1 MRLCP
6 KCDQP
11 VGEEIT
17 HCPACGEEIGEGRKF
32 IDDYRI
38 VDVLHE
44 GHSSFLCRA
53 IRERTGEMVMI
64 RLFTPQSGVDA
75 KVAARL
81 TQELERLKKLPDKGF
96 VRHYAIR
103 QSTDGLWYRIS
114 EWIDTESWGS
124 LLTSG
129 RLKDRRV
136 AFDLFF
142 QMASILTVLHNEGYF
157 IPHIILNDIMLVK
170 GESGTLEVKIDY
182 KFSAFFDPKLDR
194 PGPMLKKLLNCHP
207 DIINQRPLD
216 FRSDIWSLGKIFV
229 ELLSADLEIN
239 DFRAK
244 VNELNLPEEAKVLF
258 KIMLAD
264 DPDLRPRSMAE
275 VAVSLARIKEAEVEK
290 AEAQPEVAVPPAR
303 IKAAEVETPEI
314 PQPEVAVAR
323 RKMIRGLQTRQ
334 AVLAVLIII
343 LSLAGVLAWFQLSQ
357 REGDSTNRLE
367 DYANQYS
374 PAIAFIL
381 VQYGLE
387 VDQQSMYTNLA
398 EGTAFLVDPEGY
410 MLTSRH
416 VVCPWLEDSNLL
428 ATVQYLRQSGKT
440 PEFKYRIFLWFEGAR
455 AFNRVARLMEN
466 PDLTDVY
473 FVENAY
479 STESEPRLFIAGVP
493 KPPVQTRQV
502 ITSPLK
508 DDFAVIK
515 INPVPKGLKPVPLDL
530 KLDSQS
536 VPKLSKLIAI
546 GFPLGSRTQ
555 ADTVNASV
563 TSGSVRRSFENL
575 IQVDTSLYGG
585 NSGGPIIDIR
595 GKVIGIAAGV
605 AMDIEQGLMPTITPR
620 WDLGMVLPITKAVEF
635 LDELKSGQA
644 KWNGVLDFSIEDTLK
659 QIKDKAT
666 QGLWAEA
673 QALADE
679 ELKGNQQPEMIMA
692 AGMIHFCTG
701 DNAGAGKLFSK
712 TLSMDSENPQARLM
726 LFLIDWLKGE
736 GSTSAHRETLLA
748 QDWRSPGEFQGYMVR
763 VLEGLIDEVSAL
775 KGWHTSAEKR
785 WLHYAV
791 SLIRVKGQ
799 DWEGAEELLKE
810 SVLAADPSAW
820 EFLLARA
827 KLEQLQKRRQK
838 AIKTKAQWSKY
849 SENTQAFDKVV
860 KQALEEE
867 ATREAELMPLMMTFM
882 DETAAIK
889 EKREALKKISELYP
903 QNRKILVTLAF
914 YSAADEDWSQS
925 LEYTR
930 TFLKG
935 DGRQNADRM
944 SLGIL
949 EAGILH
955 LQGLADETQTSL
967 QEFISRTMDPWY
979 LTISD
984 YLLGKQTEKS
994 LLEQAAGSPENLIT
1008 AHTALGLWSEGSGDK
1023 NKAIKHYREA
1033 LGSFLDTWLEYDFS
1047 KERLKRLKQPS
1058 G

>member
-11 VGEEIT
+11 VAEEIRL
-17 HCPACGEEIGEGRKF
+17 CPACGNEIGEGRKY

-38 VDVLHE
+38 VDILHE

-64 RLFTPQSGVDA
+64 RLFTPRSGVDEE
-75 KVAARL
+75 VAARL
-81 TQELERLKKLPDKGF
+81 KHELERLKNLPDKGF

-103 QSTDGLWYRIS
+103 RSSDGLWYRIS

-142 QMASILTVLHNEGYF
+142 QIASILTVLHNQGYF
-157 IPHIILNDIMLVK
+157 IPHLILNDIMLVK
-170 GESGTLEVKIDY
+170 GESGNLEVKIDY
-182 KFSAFFDPKLDR
+182 KLSRFFDPKLDR

-207 DIINQRPLD
+207 DIVNQRPLD

-229 ELLSADLEIN
+229 ELLSADLEIT
-239 DFRAK
+239 DFLAK
-244 VNELNLPEEAKVLF
+244 VDELDLPEEAKILF
-258 KIMLAD
+258 KVMLAD

-275 VAVSLARIKEAEVEK
+275 VAVSLNRLNEGEVEK
-290 AEAQPEVAVPPAR
+290 V
-303 IKAAEVETPEI
+303 EI
-314 PQPEVAVAR
+314 PQPEVAVSR
-323 RKMIRGLQTRQ
+323 RKTIRGLQTRQ
-334 AVLAVLIII
+334 AVLAALIII
-343 LSLAGVLAWFQLSQ
+343 ISLAGVLAWFQLSQ
-357 REGDSTNRLE
+357 RKADSTNRLE

-381 VQYGLE
+381 VEYWLE
-387 VDQQSMYTNLA
+387 VDNENLYRNVA
-398 EGTAFLVDPEGY
+398 EGTAFLVDAEGH

-428 ATVQYLRQSGKT
+428 ATAQHFRQSGKS
-440 PEFKYRIFLWFEGAR
+440 PKFKYRIFLWFEGAR
-455 AFNRVARLMEN
+455 AFNRVARLMES

-473 FVENAY
+473 FFESAY
-479 STESEPRLFIAGVP
+479 STESEPRLYIAGVP

-502 ITSPLK
+502 ITSPLR

-515 INPVPKGLKPVPLDL
+515 INPVPEGLMPLPLDL

-563 TSGSVRRSFENL
+563 TGGSVRRSFENL

-605 AMDIEQGLMPTITPR
+605 AMDVEQGLMPTVTPR
-620 WDLGMVLPITKAVEF
+620 WDLGMVLPITNAVKF

-644 KWNGVLDFSIEDTLK
+644 KWNGVLDFSIEDTLV

-692 AGMIHFCTG
+692 AGMMHYCTG

-712 TLSMDSENPQARLM
+712 TLSMDAENPEARFM
-726 LFLIDWLKGE
+726 LFLIDWLNGE
-736 GSTSAHRETLLA
+736 GATSAHREALLA

-775 KGWHTSAEKR
+775 GGWHTSAEKS

-791 SLIRVKGQ
+791 SLLRAKGQ
-799 DWEGAEELLKE
+799 DWAEAEKLLRE

-820 EFLLARA
+820 EFLMARA

-838 AIKTKAQWSKY
+838 ALKTKAQWSKY
-849 SENTQAFDKVV
+849 NEDIQAFDKVV
-860 KQALEEE
+860 KQALEAE
-867 ATREAELMPLMMTFM
+867 AKRETELLPLMMAFM
-882 DETAAIK
+882 DEATAMK
-889 EKREALKKISELYP
+889 ERREALRKISELYP
-903 QNRKILVTLAF
+903 QNRKIFVTLAF

-955 LQGLADETQTSL
+955 HQGLADQTRTSL
-967 QEFISRTMDPWY
+967 QEFVNRTMDPWY

-994 LLEQAAGSPENLIT
+994 LLQQAGGSPENLIT
-1008 AHTALGLWSEGSGDK
+1008 AHTALGLWFEGSGDK
-1023 NKAIKHYREA
+1023 QKAIKHYREA

>member
-11 VGEEIT
+11 VAEEIT
-17 HCPACGEEIGEGRKF
+17 LCPACGNQIGEGRKY

-38 VDVLHE
+38 VDILHE

-64 RLFTPQSGVDA
+64 RLFTPQSGVDEQ
-75 KVAARL
+75 VAERL
-81 TQELERLKKLPDKGF
+81 KQELERLKNLPDKGF

-103 QSTDGLWYRIS
+103 RSTDGLWYRIS

-129 RLKDRRV
+129 RLKDRQV

-157 IPHIILNDIMLVK
+157 IPHLILNDIMLVK
-170 GESGTLEVKIDY
+170 GESGNLEVKIDY
-182 KFSAFFDPKLDR
+182 KLSRFFDPKLDR

-229 ELLSADLEIN
+229 ELLSADVEIT
-239 DFRAK
+239 DFLVKVDKLDLQEDAK
-244 VNELNLPEEAKVLF
+244 ILF

-264 DPDLRPRSMAE
+264 DPDIRPRSMAN
-275 VAVSLARIKEAEVEK
+275 VAVSLARLKEGEVEK
-290 AEAQPEVAVPPAR
+290 V
-303 IKAAEVETPEI
+303 KI
-314 PQPEVAVAR
+314 PQPEVAVSR
-323 RKMIRGLQTRQ
+323 RKTIRGLQTRQ
-334 AVLAVLIII
+334 AVLAVLIIV
-343 LSLAGVLAWFQLSQ
+343 LSFAGVLAWFQLSQ
-357 REGDSTNRLE
+357 RKGDSTSQLE

-374 PAIAFIL
+374 PSIAFIL
-381 VQYGLE
+381 VEYWLE
-387 VDQQSMYTNLA
+387 VDKENVYRNLA
-398 EGTAFLVDPEGY
+398 EGTSFLVDDDGY

-416 VVCPWLEDSNLL
+416 VVCPWLEDSTLL
-428 ATVQYLRQSGKT
+428 STVQYLRQSGKM

-455 AFNRVARLMEN
+455 AFNRVSRLMES

-473 FVENAY
+473 FVESAY

-515 INPVPKGLKPVPLDL
+515 INPVPEGLVPLPLDL

-536 VPKLSKLIAI
+536 VPKLSKLITI

-563 TSGSVRRSFENL
+563 TGGSVRRSFENL

-585 NSGGPIIDIR
+585 NSGGPMIDSR

-635 LDELKSGQA
+635 LDELKSGRA

-659 QIKDKAT
+659 AIKDKAT
-666 QGLWAEA
+666 QGLWAQA

-701 DNAGAGKLFSK
+701 DYAGAGQLFSK
-712 TLSMDSENPQARLM
+712 TLSMDPENPEARLM
-726 LFLIDWLKGE
+726 LFLIDWLNGE
-736 GSTSAHRETLLA
+736 GTTSAHREALLA
-748 QDWRSPGEFQGYMVR
+748 LDWRSPGEFQGYMVR

-775 KGWHTSAEKR
+775 KGWHTSAEKS

-791 SLIRVKGQ
+791 SLIRAKGQ
-799 DWEGAEELLKE
+799 DWEGAEKLLRE
-810 SVLAADPSAW
+810 SVLAADPTAW
-820 EFLLARA
+820 EFFVARS
-827 KLEQLQKRRQK
+827 KLEQMQKHRQK
-838 AIKTKAQWSKY
+838 ALKTKTQWSKY
-849 SENTQAFDKVV
+849 SEDTQAFDKVV

-867 ATREAELMPLMMTFM
+867 AKREAELMPLMMTFM
-882 DETAAIK
+882 DETVAI
-889 EKREALKKISELYP
+889 ENKRDALIKISELYP

-955 LQGLADETQTSL
+955 HQGLADETQTSL
-967 QEFISRTMDPWY
+967 QEFVSRTMDPWY

-994 LLEQAAGSPENLIT
+994 LLQQAGGSPENLIT
-1008 AHTALGLWSEGSGDK
+1008 AHTALGLWSEGGGDK

>member
-1 MRLCP
+1 MKLCP
-6 KCDQP
+6 QCDQP
-11 VGEEIT
+11 VAEEIT
-17 HCPACGEEIGEGRKF
+17 LCPSCGNEIGEGRKY

-38 VDVLHE
+38 VDILHE
-44 GHSSFLCRA
+44 GYSSFLCRA

-64 RLFTPQSGVDA
+64 RLFTPQSGVDE

-81 TQELERLKKLPDKGF
+81 TQELERLKELPDRGF

-103 QSTDGLWYRIS
+103 KSTDGLWYRIS
-114 EWIDTESWGS
+114 EWIDTERWGS
-124 LLTSG
+124 LLASG

-157 IPHIILNDIMLVK
+157 IPHLILNDIMLVK
-170 GESGTLEVKIDY
+170 GESGNLEVKIDY
-182 KFSAFFDPKLDR
+182 KLSRFFDPKLDR

-229 ELLSADLEIN
+229 ELLSADLEIT

-244 VNELNLPEEAKVLF
+244 VDELNLPEEAKILF
-258 KIMLAD
+258 KIMLAE
-264 DPDLRPRSMAE
+264 DPDIRPRSMAE
-275 VAVSLARIKEAEVEK
+275 VAVSLARIKEGEVEK
-290 AEAQPEVAVPPAR
+290 AE
-303 IKAAEVETPEI
+303 T
-314 PQPEVAVAR
+314 PQPEVAVSP
-323 RKMIRGLQTRQ
+323 RKTIRVLQTRQ

-343 LSLAGVLAWFQLSQ
+343 LSFAGVLAWYQLSQ
-357 REGDSTNRLE
+357 RKADSTSQLE
-367 DYANQYS
+367 DYAKQYS
-374 PAIAFIL
+374 PSIAFIL
-381 VQYGLE
+381 VEYGLE
-387 VDQQSMYTNLA
+387 LDKENLYRNMA
-398 EGTAFLVDPEGY
+398 EGTAFLVDGEGH

-416 VVCPWLEDSNLL
+416 VVCPWLEDSTLFS
-428 ATVQYLRQSGKT
+428 TVQYLRQSGKT
-440 PEFKYRIFLWFEGAR
+440 PKFKYRIFLWFEGAR
-455 AFNRVARLMEN
+455 AFNRVSRLMES

-479 STESEPRLFIAGVP
+479 STESDPRLFIAGVP
-493 KPPVQTRQV
+493 KPPVQTRQL

-515 INPVPKGLKPVPLDL
+515 INPVPKGLVPLPLDL
-530 KLDSQS
+530 KLDSPS
-536 VPKLSKLIAI
+536 VPKLSKLITI

-563 TSGSVRRSFENL
+563 TGGNVRRSFENL

-585 NSGGPIIDIR
+585 NSGGPMIDIR

-605 AMDIEQGLMPTITPR
+605 AMDIEQGLMPTVTPR

-659 QIKDKAT
+659 EIKDKAT
-666 QGLWAEA
+666 RGLWAEA

-679 ELKGNQQPEMIMA
+679 QLKGNQQPEMIMA
-692 AGMIHFCTG
+692 AAMMHYCTG
-701 DNAGAGKLFSK
+701 DNAAAGQLFSK
-712 TLSMDSENPQARLM
+712 TLSMDPENPEARLM
-726 LFLIDWLKGE
+726 LFLIDWLNGE
-736 GSTSAHRETLLA
+736 GTTSAYREALLA
-748 QDWRSPGEFQGYMVR
+748 LDWRSPGEFQGYIVR

-775 KGWHTSAEKR
+775 KGWHTSAEKS
-785 WLHYAV
+785 WLYYAV
-791 SLIRVKGQ
+791 SLIRAKSQ
-799 DWEGAEELLKE
+799 DWEEAEKLLRE

-820 EFLLARA
+820 EFLVARA
-827 KLEQLQKRRQK
+827 RLEQLQKRRQK
-838 AIKTKAQWSKY
+838 ALKTKAQWSKY
-849 SENTQAFDKVV
+849 AEDTQAFDKVV

-867 ATREAELMPLMMTFM
+867 AKREDELMPLMMTFM
-882 DETAAIK
+882 DETAAVTK
-889 EKREALKKISELYP
+889 KREALVKISELYP

-930 TFLKG
+930 AFLKG

-955 LQGLADETQTSL
+955 HQGLADETQTSL
-967 QEFISRTMDPWY
+967 REFVGRTMDPWY

-994 LLEQAAGSPENLIT
+994 LLEQAGGSPENLIT

-1047 KERLKRLKQPS
+1047 KERLKRLKQPA

>member
-1 MRLCP
+1 
-6 KCDQP
+6 
-11 VGEEIT
+11 
-17 HCPACGEEIGEGRKF
+17 
-32 IDDYRI
+32 
-38 VDVLHE
+38 
-44 GHSSFLCRA
+44 
-53 IRERTGEMVMI
+53 
-64 RLFTPQSGVDA
+64 
-75 KVAARL
+75 
-81 TQELERLKKLPDKGF
+81 
-96 VRHYAIR
+96 
-103 QSTDGLWYRIS
+103 
-114 EWIDTESWGS
+114 
-124 LLTSG
+124 
-129 RLKDRRV
+129 
-136 AFDLFF
+136 
-142 QMASILTVLHNEGYF
+142 
-157 IPHIILNDIMLVK
+157 
-170 GESGTLEVKIDY
+170 
-182 KFSAFFDPKLDR
+182 
-194 PGPMLKKLLNCHP
+194 MLKKLLNCHP
-207 DIINQRPLD
+207 DMVNQRPLD

-229 ELLSADLEIN
+229 ELLSADLEIT
-239 DFRAK
+239 DFLAK
-244 VNELNLPEEAKVLF
+244 VDALDLPQEAKILF
-258 KIMLAD
+258 KVMLTD

-275 VAVSLARIKEAEVEK
+275 VAVSLARLNEGEVEK
-290 AEAQPEVAVPPAR
+290 AEISQPEVAVS
-303 IKAAEVETPEI
+303 
-314 PQPEVAVAR
+314 R
-323 RKMIRGLQTRQ
+323 RKTIRGLQTRQ
-334 AVLAVLIII
+334 GVLAALIII

-357 REGDSTNRLE
+357 RKGDSTNRLE

-381 VQYGLE
+381 VEYWLE
-387 VDQQSMYTNLA
+387 VDNEDLYRNMA
-398 EGTAFLVDPEGY
+398 EGTAFLVDAEGH

-428 ATVQYLRQSGKT
+428 ATAQHFRQSGKS
-440 PEFKYRIFLWFEGAR
+440 PKFKYRIFLWFEGAR
-455 AFNRVARLMEN
+455 AFNRVARLME
-466 PDLTDVY
+466 
-473 FVENAY
+473 
-479 STESEPRLFIAGVP
+479 S
-493 KPPVQTRQV
+493 PPVQTRQV
-502 ITSPLK
+502 ITSPLR

-515 INPVPKGLKPVPLDL
+515 INPVPEGLMPLPLDL
-530 KLDSQS
+530 KLDSRS

-563 TSGSVRRSFENL
+563 TGGSVRRTFENL

-620 WDLGMVLPITKAVEF
+620 WDLGMVLPITNAVKF

-644 KWNGVLDFSIEDTLK
+644 KWNGVLDFSIEDTLV

-666 QGLWAEA
+666 RGLWAEA

-692 AGMIHFCTG
+692 AGMMHYCTG
-701 DNAGAGKLFSK
+701 DNAGAGKLFSQ
-712 TLSMDSENPQARLM
+712 TFSMDAENPEARLM

-736 GSTSAHRETLLA
+736 GTTSAHREALLA

-775 KGWHTSAEKR
+775 GGWHTSAEKS

-791 SLIRVKGQ
+791 SLLRAKGQ
-799 DWEGAEELLKE
+799 DWEEAEKLLRE

-838 AIKTKAQWSKY
+838 GLKTKAQWSKY
-849 SENTQAFDKVV
+849 NEDIQAFDKVV
-860 KQALEEE
+860 KQALE
-867 ATREAELMPLMMTFM
+867 AGAKRETELLPLMMAFM
-882 DETAAIK
+882 DEAAAIK
-889 EKREALKKISELYP
+889 ERREALRKISELYP
-903 QNRKILVTLAF
+903 QNRKIFVTLAF

-925 LEYTR
+925 LEYIR

-955 LQGLADETQTSL
+955 HQGLADQTQTSL
-967 QEFISRTMDPWY
+967 REFVSRTMDPWY

-994 LLEQAAGSPENLIT
+994 LIEQAGGSPENLIT

-1023 NKAIKHYREA
+1023 QKAIKHYREA

>member
-11 VGEEIT
+11 VAEEISL
-17 HCPACGEEIGEGRKF
+17 CPACGNEIGEGRKY

-38 VDVLHE
+38 VDILHE

-64 RLFTPQSGVDA
+64 RLFTPQSGVDEE
-75 KVAARL
+75 VAARL
-81 TQELERLKKLPDKGF
+81 KRELERLKNLPDKGF

-103 QSTDGLWYRIS
+103 RSTDGLWYRIS

-157 IPHIILNDIMLVK
+157 IPHLILNDIMLVK
-170 GESGTLEVKIDY
+170 GESGNLEVKIDY
-182 KFSAFFDPKLDR
+182 KLSRFFDPKLDR
-194 PGPMLKKLLNCHP
+194 PGAMLEKLLNCHP
-207 DIINQRPLD
+207 DMVNQRPLD

-229 ELLSADLEIN
+229 ELLSADLEIT
-239 DFRAK
+239 DLLAK
-244 VNELNLPEEAKVLF
+244 VDELDLPEEAKILF
-258 KIMLAD
+258 KVMLTD

-275 VAVSLARIKEAEVEK
+275 VAVSLARLNEGEVEK
-290 AEAQPEVAVPPAR
+290 V
-303 IKAAEVETPEI
+303 EI
-314 PQPEVAVAR
+314 PQPEVAVSR
-323 RKMIRGLQTRQ
+323 RKTIRGLQKRQ

-357 REGDSTNRLE
+357 RKGDSTNRLE
-367 DYANQYS
+367 DYAKQYS

-381 VQYGLE
+381 VEYWLE
-387 VDQQSMYTNLA
+387 VDNENLYRNLA
-398 EGTAFLVDPEGY
+398 EGTAFLVDHEGH

-428 ATVQYLRQSGKT
+428 ATAQFLRQSGKT
-440 PEFKYRIFLWFEGAR
+440 PKFKYRIFLWFEGAR
-455 AFNRVARLMEN
+455 AFNRVARLMES

-473 FVENAY
+473 FVESAY
-479 STESEPRLFIAGVP
+479 STESEPRLYIAGVP

-502 ITSPLK
+502 ITSPLR

-515 INPVPKGLKPVPLDL
+515 INPVPEGLMPLPLDL

-563 TSGSVRRSFENL
+563 TGGSVRRSFENL

-605 AMDIEQGLMPTITPR
+605 AMDIEQGLMPTVTPR
-620 WDLGMVLPITKAVEF
+620 WDLGMVLPITKAAEF

-644 KWNGVLDFSIEDTLK
+644 KWNGVLDFSIEDTLV

-692 AGMIHFCTG
+692 AGMMHYCTG

-712 TLSMDSENPQARLM
+712 TLSMDAENPEARLM

-736 GSTSAHRETLLA
+736 GTTSAHREALLA

-775 KGWHTSAEKR
+775 GGWHTSAEKS
-785 WLHYAV
+785 WLHYGV
-791 SLIRVKGQ
+791 SLLRAKDQ
-799 DWEGAEELLKE
+799 DWEEAEKLLRE

-838 AIKTKAQWSKY
+838 ALKTKAQWSKY
-849 SENTQAFDKVV
+849 HEDILAFDKVV
-860 KQALEEE
+860 KQALEAE
-867 ATREAELMPLMMTFM
+867 AKRETELMPLMIAFM
-882 DETAAIK
+882 DETTAIK
-889 EKREALKKISELYP
+889 DRREALRKISELYP
-903 QNRKILVTLAF
+903 QNRKIFVTLAF

-955 LQGLADETQTSL
+955 YQGLADQTQTSL
-967 QEFISRTMDPWY
+967 QEFVGRTMDPWY

-984 YLLGKQTEKS
+984 FLLGKQTERS
-994 LLEQAAGSPENLIT
+994 LLEQAGGSPENLIT

-1023 NKAIKHYREA
+1023 QKAIKHYREA

>member
-1 MRLCP
+1 
-6 KCDQP
+6 
-11 VGEEIT
+11 
-17 HCPACGEEIGEGRKF
+17 
-32 IDDYRI
+32 
-38 VDVLHE
+38 
-44 GHSSFLCRA
+44 
-53 IRERTGEMVMI
+53 
-64 RLFTPQSGVDA
+64 
-75 KVAARL
+75 
-81 TQELERLKKLPDKGF
+81 
-96 VRHYAIR
+96 
-103 QSTDGLWYRIS
+103 
-114 EWIDTESWGS
+114 
-124 LLTSG
+124 
-129 RLKDRRV
+129 
-136 AFDLFF
+136 
-142 QMASILTVLHNEGYF
+142 
-157 IPHIILNDIMLVK
+157 
-170 GESGTLEVKIDY
+170 
-182 KFSAFFDPKLDR
+182 
-194 PGPMLKKLLNCHP
+194 
-207 DIINQRPLD
+207 
-216 FRSDIWSLGKIFV
+216 
-229 ELLSADLEIN
+229 
-239 DFRAK
+239 
-244 VNELNLPEEAKVLF
+244 
-258 KIMLAD
+258 
-264 DPDLRPRSMAE
+264 
-275 VAVSLARIKEAEVEK
+275 VAVS
-290 AEAQPEVAVPPAR
+290 
-303 IKAAEVETPEI
+303 
-314 PQPEVAVAR
+314 R
-323 RKMIRGLQTRQ
+323 RKTIKVLQTRQ

-357 REGDSTNRLE
+357 RKGDSTNRLE

-381 VQYGLE
+381 VQYWLE
-387 VDQQSMYTNLA
+387 VDQQSVYSNLA

-455 AFNRVARLMEN
+455 AFNRVARLMES

-473 FVENAY
+473 FVESAY
-479 STESEPRLFIAGVP
+479 STESEPRLYIAGVP

-502 ITSPLK
+502 ITSPLR
-508 DDFAVIK
+508 DDFAVLK
-515 INPVPKGLKPVPLDL
+515 INPVPERLMPLPLDL

-563 TSGSVRRSFENL
+563 TGGSVRRSFENL

-620 WDLGMVLPITKAVEF
+620 WDLGMVLPITNAVKF

-644 KWNGVLDFSIEDTLK
+644 KWNGVLDFSIEDTLV

-692 AGMIHFCTG
+692 AGMMHYCTG
-701 DNAGAGKLFSK
+701 DNAGAGQLFSK
-712 TLSMDSENPQARLM
+712 TLSMDAENPQARLM

-736 GSTSAHRETLLA
+736 GTTSAHREALLA

-763 VLEGLIDEVSAL
+763 VLEGLIDEISAL
-775 KGWHTSAEKR
+775 RGWHTSAEKS
-785 WLHYAV
+785 WLDYAV
-791 SLIRVKGQ
+791 SLIRAKGQ
-799 DWEGAEELLKE
+799 DWEGAEKLLRE

-820 EFLLARA
+820 EFLVAQA
-827 KLEQLQKRRQK
+827 QLEQLQKRRQK
-838 AIKTKAQWSKY
+838 ALKTKAQWSKY

-867 ATREAELMPLMMTFM
+867 AKREAELMPLMMTFM
-882 DETAAIK
+882 DETTAIK
-889 EKREALKKISELYP
+889 EKREALRKISELYP
-903 QNRKILVTLAF
+903 RNRKILVTLAF
-914 YSAADEDWSQS
+914 YSAADEDWPQS

-967 QEFISRTMDPWY
+967 QEFVSRTMDPWY

-984 YLLGKQTEKS
+984 YLLGKQTERS
-994 LLEQAAGSPENLIT
+994 LLEQAGGSPENLIT

-1023 NKAIKHYREA
+1023 KKAIKHYREA

>member
-11 VGEEIT
+11 VAEEIRL
-17 HCPACGEEIGEGRKF
+17 CPACGNEIGEGRKY

-38 VDVLHE
+38 VDILHE

-64 RLFTPQSGVDA
+64 RLFTPQSGVDEE
-75 KVAARL
+75 VAARL
-81 TQELERLKKLPDKGF
+81 KQELERLKNLPDKGF

-103 QSTDGLWYRIS
+103 RSTDGLWYRIS
-114 EWIDTESWGS
+114 EWIDTENWGS

-142 QMASILTVLHNEGYF
+142 QIASTLTVLHNEGYF
-157 IPHIILNDIMLVK
+157 IPHLILNDIMLVK
-170 GESGTLEVKIDY
+170 GESGKLEVKIDY
-182 KFSAFFDPKLDR
+182 KLSRFFDPKLDR
-194 PGPMLKKLLNCHP
+194 PGAMLKKLLNCHP

-229 ELLSADLEIN
+229 ELLSADLEIT
-239 DFRAK
+239 DFLAK
-244 VNELNLPEEAKVLF
+244 VDELDLPEEAKVLF
-258 KIMLAD
+258 KIMLTD

-275 VAVSLARIKEAEVEK
+275 VAVSLARLNEVEVEK
-290 AEAQPEVAVPPAR
+290 V
-303 IKAAEVETPEI
+303 EI
-314 PQPEVAVAR
+314 PQPEVAVTR
-323 RKMIRGLQTRQ
+323 RKTIRGLQTRQ
-334 AVLAVLIII
+334 AVLAGLIII

-357 REGDSTNRLE
+357 RKADSTNRLE

-381 VQYGLE
+381 VQYWLE
-387 VDQQSMYTNLA
+387 VDQENIYSNLA
-398 EGTAFLVDPEGY
+398 EGTAFLVDPEGH

-428 ATVQYLRQSGKT
+428 STAQYLRQTGKT
-440 PEFKYRIFLWFEGAR
+440 PKFKYRIFLWFEGAR
-455 AFNRVARLMEN
+455 AFNRVARLMES

-473 FVENAY
+473 FVESAY
-479 STESEPRLFIAGVP
+479 STESELRLYIAGVP

-502 ITSPLK
+502 ITAPLR

-515 INPVPKGLKPVPLDL
+515 INPVPEGLTPLPLDL

-563 TSGSVRRSFENL
+563 TGGSVRRSFENL

-605 AMDIEQGLMPTITPR
+605 AMDVEQGLMPTVTPR
-620 WDLGMVLPITKAVEF
+620 WDLGMVLPITNAVKF

-644 KWNGVLDFSIEDTLK
+644 KWNGVLDFSIEDTLV

-666 QGLWAEA
+666 RGLWAEA

-679 ELKGNQQPEMIMA
+679 ELKVNQQPEMIMA
-692 AGMIHFCTG
+692 AGMMHYCTG

-712 TLSMDSENPQARLM
+712 TLSMDAENPEARLM

-736 GSTSAHRETLLA
+736 GTSSAHREALLA
-748 QDWRSPGEFQGYMVR
+748 QDWRSPGEFQGYVVR

-775 KGWHTSAEKR
+775 GGWHTSAEKS
-785 WLHYAV
+785 WLHYGV
-791 SLIRVKGQ
+791 SLLRAKNQ
-799 DWEGAEELLKE
+799 DWEEAEKLLRE

-827 KLEQLQKRRQK
+827 KLEQMQKRRQK
-838 AIKTKAQWSKY
+838 ALKTKAQWSTY
-849 SENTQAFDKVV
+849 NEDIQAFDKVV
-860 KQALEEE
+860 KQALEAE
-867 ATREAELMPLMMTFM
+867 AKRETELMPLMMAFM
-882 DETAAIK
+882 DEAAAIK
-889 EKREALKKISELYP
+889 ERREALRKISELYP
-903 QNRKILVTLAF
+903 QNRKIFVTLAF

-955 LQGLADETQTSL
+955 KQGLADQTQTSL
-967 QEFISRTMDPWY
+967 MEFASRTMDPWY

-984 YLLGKQTEKS
+984 YLLGKQTERS
-994 LLEQAAGSPENLIT
+994 LLQQAGGSPENLIT

-1023 NKAIKHYREA
+1023 QKAIKHYREA

>member
-11 VGEEIT
+11 VAEKISL
-17 HCPACGEEIGEGRKF
+17 CPACGNEIGEGRKY

-38 VDVLHE
+38 VDILHE

-64 RLFTPQSGVDA
+64 RLFTPQSGVNEE
-75 KVAARL
+75 VAERL
-81 TQELERLKKLPDKGF
+81 KQELERLKNLPDKGF

-103 QSTDGLWYRIS
+103 RSSDGLWYRIS
-114 EWIDTESWGS
+114 EWINTESWGS
-124 LLTSG
+124 VLTSG

-157 IPHIILNDIMLVK
+157 IPHLILNDIMLVK
-170 GESGTLEVKIDY
+170 AENGKLEVKIDY
-182 KFSAFFDPKLDR
+182 KLSRFFDPKLDR
-194 PGPMLKKLLNCHP
+194 PGSMLKKLLNCHP
-207 DIINQRPLD
+207 DIVNQRPLD

-229 ELLSADLEIN
+229 EMLSADLEIT
-239 DFRAK
+239 DFLAK
-244 VNELNLPEEAKVLF
+244 VDELDLPEEAKVLF
-258 KIMLAD
+258 KVMLTD
-264 DPDLRPRSMAE
+264 DPDLRPRSMAD
-275 VAVSLARIKEAEVEK
+275 VAVSLARINEGEVEK
-290 AEAQPEVAVPPAR
+290 A
-303 IKAAEVETPEI
+303 EI
-314 PQPEVAVAR
+314 PQPEVAVSR
-323 RKMIRGLQTRQ
+323 RKTIRGLQTRQ

-357 REGDSTNRLE
+357 RKGDSTNRLE

-381 VQYGLE
+381 VQYWLE
-387 VDQQSMYTNLA
+387 VDNEKMYTNLA
-398 EGTAFLVDPEGY
+398 EGTAFLVDGEGY

-440 PEFKYRIFLWFEGAR
+440 PKFKYRIFLWFEGAR
-455 AFNRVARLMEN
+455 AFNRVARLMES

-502 ITSPLK
+502 ITSPLR

-515 INPVPKGLKPVPLDL
+515 INPVPEGLMPVPLDL

-546 GFPLGSRTQ
+546 GFP
-555 ADTVNASV
+555 
-563 TSGSVRRSFENL
+563 SFENL

-605 AMDIEQGLMPTITPR
+605 AMDVEQGLMPTVTPR
-620 WDLGMVLPITKAVEF
+620 WDLGMVLPITKAAEF

-644 KWNGVLDFSIEDTLK
+644 KWNGVLDFSIEDTLV

-692 AGMIHFCTG
+692 AGMMHYCTG

-712 TLSMDSENPQARLM
+712 TLSMDAENPEAKLM
-726 LFLIDWLKGE
+726 LFLIDWLNGKGT
-736 GSTSAHRETLLA
+736 TSAHREALLA
-748 QDWRSPGEFQGYMVR
+748 QDWRSPGEFQGYLVR

-775 KGWHTSAEKR
+775 RGWHTSAEKS
-785 WLHYAV
+785 WLNYAV

-799 DWEGAEELLKE
+799 DWEEAEKLLKE

-820 EFLLARA
+820 EFLMARA

-838 AIKTKAQWSKY
+838 ALKTKAQWSKY
-849 SENTQAFDKVV
+849 SEDIQAFDKVV
-860 KQALEEE
+860 KKSLEEE
-867 ATREAELMPLMMTFM
+867 AKRETELLPLMMAFM

-889 EKREALKKISELYP
+889 ERREALRKISELYP
-903 QNRKILVTLAF
+903 QNRKIFVTLAF

-955 LQGLADETQTSL
+955 HQGLADQTQTSL
-967 QEFISRTMDPWY
+967 QEFVSRTMDPWY

-984 YLLGKQTEKS
+984 YLLGKQTERS
-994 LLEQAAGSPENLIT
+994 LLQQAGGSPENIIT
-1008 AHTALGLWSEGSGDK
+1008 AHSALGLWAEGSGDK
-1023 NKAIKHYREA
+1023 QKAIKHYREA

-1047 KERLKRLKQPS
+1047 RERLKRLKQPS

>member
-11 VGEEIT
+11 VAEEISL
-17 HCPACGEEIGEGRKF
+17 CPACGNEIGEGRKY

-38 VDVLHE
+38 VDILHE

-64 RLFTPQSGVDA
+64 RLFTPQSGVDE

-81 TQELERLKKLPDKGF
+81 TRELERLKKLPDKGF

-142 QMASILTVLHNEGYF
+142 KIASTLTVLHNEGYF
-157 IPHIILNDIMLVK
+157 IPHLILNDIMLVK
-170 GESGTLEVKIDY
+170 GESGNLEVKIDY
-182 KFSAFFDPKLDR
+182 KLSRFFDPKLDR

-207 DIINQRPLD
+207 DMVNQRPLD

-229 ELLSADLEIN
+229 ELLSADLEIT
-239 DFRAK
+239 DFLAK
-244 VNELNLPEEAKVLF
+244 VDALDLPQEAKILF
-258 KIMLAD
+258 KVMLTD

-275 VAVSLARIKEAEVEK
+275 VAVSLARLNEGEVEK
-290 AEAQPEVAVPPAR
+290 AEISQPEVAVS
-303 IKAAEVETPEI
+303 
-314 PQPEVAVAR
+314 R
-323 RKMIRGLQTRQ
+323 RKTIRGLQTRQ
-334 AVLAVLIII
+334 GVLAALIII

-357 REGDSTNRLE
+357 RKGDSTNRLE

-381 VQYGLE
+381 VEYWLE
-387 VDQQSMYTNLA
+387 VDNEDLYRNMA
-398 EGTAFLVDPEGY
+398 EGTAFLVDAEGH

-428 ATVQYLRQSGKT
+428 ATAQHFRQSGKS
-440 PEFKYRIFLWFEGAR
+440 PKFKYRIFLWFEGAR
-455 AFNRVARLMEN
+455 AFNRVARLMES

-473 FVENAY
+473 FLEGAY
-479 STESEPRLFIAGVP
+479 STESEPRLYIAGVP

-502 ITSPLK
+502 ITSPLR

-515 INPVPKGLKPVPLDL
+515 INPVPEGLMPLPLDL
-530 KLDSQS
+530 KLDSRS

-563 TSGSVRRSFENL
+563 TGGSVRRTFENL

-620 WDLGMVLPITKAVEF
+620 WDLGMVLPITNAVKF

-644 KWNGVLDFSIEDTLK
+644 KWNGVLDFSIEDTLV

-666 QGLWAEA
+666 RGLWAEA

-692 AGMIHFCTG
+692 AGMMHYCTG
-701 DNAGAGKLFSK
+701 DNAGAGKLFSQ
-712 TLSMDSENPQARLM
+712 TFSMDAENPEARLM

-736 GSTSAHRETLLA
+736 GTTSAHREALLA

-775 KGWHTSAEKR
+775 GGWHTSAEKS

-791 SLIRVKGQ
+791 SLLRAKGQ
-799 DWEGAEELLKE
+799 DWEEAEKLLRE

-838 AIKTKAQWSKY
+838 GLKTKAQWSKY
-849 SENTQAFDKVV
+849 NEDIQAFDKVV
-860 KQALEEE
+860 KQALE
-867 ATREAELMPLMMTFM
+867 AGAKRETELLPLMMAFM
-882 DETAAIK
+882 DEAAAIK
-889 EKREALKKISELYP
+889 ERREALRKISELYP
-903 QNRKILVTLAF
+903 QNRKIFVTLAF

-930 TFLKG
+930 MFLKG

-955 LQGLADETQTSL
+955 HQGLADQTQTSL
-967 QEFISRTMDPWY
+967 REFVSRTMDPWY

-994 LLEQAAGSPENLIT
+994 LIEQAGGSPENLIT

-1023 NKAIKHYREA
+1023 QKAIKHYREA

>member
-11 VGEEIT
+11 VAEEIRL
-17 HCPACGEEIGEGRKF
+17 CPACGNEIGEGRKY

-38 VDVLHE
+38 VDILHE

-64 RLFTPQSGVDA
+64 RLFTPQSGVDEE
-75 KVAARL
+75 VAARL
-81 TQELERLKKLPDKGF
+81 KHELERLKNLPDKGF

-103 QSTDGLWYRIS
+103 RSSDGLWYRIS

-157 IPHIILNDIMLVK
+157 IPHLILNDIMLVK
-170 GESGTLEVKIDY
+170 AESGNLEVKIDY
-182 KFSAFFDPKLDR
+182 KLSRFFDPKLDR

-207 DIINQRPLD
+207 DMVNQRPLD

-229 ELLSADLEIN
+229 ELLSADLEIT
-239 DFRAK
+239 DFLAK
-244 VNELNLPEEAKVLF
+244 IDELDLPEEAKVLF
-258 KIMLAD
+258 KVMLTD

-275 VAVSLARIKEAEVEK
+275 VAVSLARLNEGEVEK
-290 AEAQPEVAVPPAR
+290 V
-303 IKAAEVETPEI
+303 EI
-314 PQPEVAVAR
+314 PQPEVAVSR
-323 RKMIRGLQTRQ
+323 RKTIRGLQKRQ

-357 REGDSTNRLE
+357 RKGDSTNRLE
-367 DYANQYS
+367 DYAKQYS

-381 VQYGLE
+381 VEYWLE
-387 VDQQSMYTNLA
+387 VDNENLYRNLA
-398 EGTAFLVDPEGY
+398 EGTAFLVDHEGH

-428 ATVQYLRQSGKT
+428 ATAQFLRQSGKT
-440 PEFKYRIFLWFEGAR
+440 PKFKYRIFLWFEGAR
-455 AFNRVARLMEN
+455 AFNRVARLMES

-473 FVENAY
+473 FVESAY
-479 STESEPRLFIAGVP
+479 STESEPRLYIAGVP

-502 ITSPLK
+502 ITAPLR

-515 INPVPKGLKPVPLDL
+515 INSVPEGLMPLPLDL

-563 TSGSVRRSFENL
+563 TGGSVRRSFENL

-605 AMDIEQGLMPTITPR
+605 AMDVEQGLMPMVTPR
-620 WDLGMVLPITKAVEF
+620 WDLGMVLPITNAAEF
-635 LDELKSGQA
+635 LDQLKSGQA
-644 KWNGVLDFSIEDTLK
+644 KWNGVLDFSIEDTLV

-692 AGMIHFCTG
+692 AGMMHYCTG

-712 TLSMDSENPQARLM
+712 TLSMDAENPEARLM

-736 GSTSAHRETLLA
+736 GTTSAHREALLA

-775 KGWHTSAEKR
+775 GGWHTSAEKS

-791 SLIRVKGQ
+791 SLLRAKGR
-799 DWEGAEELLKE
+799 DWEEAEKLLRE

-827 KLEQLQKRRQK
+827 RLEQLQKRRQK
-838 AIKTKAQWSKY
+838 ALKTKAQWSKY
-849 SENTQAFDKVV
+849 HEDILAFDKVV
-860 KQALEEE
+860 KQALEAE
-867 ATREAELMPLMMTFM
+867 AKREIELMPLMIAFM
-882 DETAAIK
+882 DETTAIK
-889 EKREALKKISELYP
+889 DRREALRKISELYP
-903 QNRKILVTLAF
+903 QNRKIFVTLAF

-935 DGRQNADRM
+935 AGRQNADRM

-955 LQGLADETQTSL
+955 QQGLADQAQASL
-967 QEFISRTMDPWY
+967 QEFVGRTMDPWY

-984 YLLGKQTEKS
+984 FLLGKQTERS
-994 LLEQAAGSPENLIT
+994 LLEQAGGSPENLIT

-1023 NKAIKHYREA
+1023 QKAIKHYREA

>member
-11 VGEEIT
+11 VAEEIT
-17 HCPACGEEIGEGRKF
+17 HCPACGNEIGEGRKY

-38 VDVLHE
+38 VDILHE

-64 RLFTPQSGVDA
+64 RLFTAQSGVDEE
-75 KVAARL
+75 VAERL
-81 TQELERLKKLPDKGF
+81 KQELERLKNLPDKGF

-103 QSTDGLWYRIS
+103 RSSDGLWYRIS
-114 EWIDTESWGS
+114 EWIDTVSWGS

-129 RLKDRRV
+129 RLKDRQV

-142 QMASILTVLHNEGYF
+142 QMASILTVLHNEGYV
-157 IPHIILNDIMLVK
+157 IPHLILNDIMLVK
-170 GESGTLEVKIDY
+170 GESGKLEVKIDY
-182 KFSAFFDPKLDR
+182 KFSRFFKPKHDR
-194 PGPMLKKLLNCHP
+194 PPSMLKKLLNCHP
-207 DIINQRPLD
+207 DIVNQHPLD

-229 ELLSADLEIN
+229 ELLSADLEIT
-239 DFRAK
+239 DFLTR
-244 VNELNLPEEAKVLF
+244 VDELDIPEEAKVLF
-258 KIMLAD
+258 RIMLTD
-264 DPDLRPRSMAE
+264 DPDMRPRSMAE
-275 VAVSLARIKEAEVEK
+275 VAVSLGRIKEGEVEK
-290 AEAQPEVAVPPAR
+290 ADILQPEVAVS
-303 IKAAEVETPEI
+303 
-314 PQPEVAVAR
+314 R
-323 RKMIRGLQTRQ
+323 RKMLRGLQKRQ

-343 LSLAGVLAWFQLSQ
+343 LSFAGVLAWYQLSQ
-357 REGDSTNRLE
+357 RKGGGENRLE

-374 PAIAFIL
+374 PSIAFIL
-381 VQYGLE
+381 VEYWLD
-387 VDQQSMYTNLA
+387 VDNEKMYRNMA
-398 EGTAFLVDPEGY
+398 EGTAFLVDGEGH

-428 ATVQYLRQSGKT
+428 ATVQHYRQSGKT
-440 PEFKYRIFLWFEGAR
+440 PKFNYRIFLWFEGAR
-455 AFNRVARLMEN
+455 AFNRASRLMES

-479 STESEPRLFIAGVP
+479 STESEPRLYIAGVP

-502 ITSPLK
+502 ITSPLR

-515 INPVPKGLKPVPLDL
+515 INPVPEGLRPLPLDL
-530 KLDSQS
+530 KLDSRS
-536 VPKLSKLIAI
+536 VPKLSKLITI

-585 NSGGPIIDIR
+585 NSGGPMIDIR

-605 AMDIEQGLMPTITPR
+605 AMDVEQGLMPMLTPR
-620 WDLGMVLPITKAVEF
+620 WDLGMVLPITKAAEF

-644 KWNGVLDFSIEDTLK
+644 KWNGVLDFSIEDTLEE
-659 QIKDKAT
+659 IKDKAT

-679 ELKGNQQPEMIMA
+679 ELKGDQQPEMIMA
-692 AGMIHFCTG
+692 AGMMHFCTG
-701 DNAGAGKLFSK
+701 DNPGAGKLFSK
-712 TLSMDSENPQARLM
+712 TLSMDAENPEAKLM
-726 LFLIDWLKGE
+726 LFFIDWLNGE
-736 GSTSAHRETLLA
+736 GATSAHREALLA
-748 QDWRSPGEFQGYMVR
+748 LDWRSPGEFQGYMVR

-775 KGWHTSAEKR
+775 RGWHTSAEKS

-791 SLIRVKGQ
+791 GLIRAKGQ
-799 DWEGAEELLKE
+799 DWEGAEKLLRE
-810 SVLAADPSAW
+810 SVLAADPKAW
-820 EFLLARA
+820 EFLVARA

-838 AIKTKAQWSKY
+838 ALKTKAQWSKFN
-849 SENTQAFDKVV
+849 EDIQAFDKVV
-860 KQALEEE
+860 KKALEEE
-867 ATREAELMPLMMTFM
+867 AKRETELLPLMMSFM
-882 DETAAIK
+882 NETAALK
-889 EKREALKKISELYP
+889 ERREALKKISELYP
-903 QNRKILVTLAF
+903 QNRKVYVTLAF

-955 LQGLADETQTSL
+955 HQGLTDQTQTSL
-967 QEFISRTMDPWY
+967 QEFVSRTMDPWY

-994 LLEQAAGSPENLIT
+994 LLEQAGGSPENLIT
-1008 AHTALGLWSEGSGDK
+1008 AHTALGLWSEGSDDK
-1023 NKAIKHYREA
+1023 KKAIKHYREA

-1047 KERLKRLKQPS
+1047 KERLKRLKQPA

>member
-11 VGEEIT
+11 VAEEIS
-17 HCPACGEEIGEGRKF
+17 HCPACGNKIGEGRKY

-38 VDVLHE
+38 VDILHE

-64 RLFTPQSGVDA
+64 RLFTAQSGVNA
-75 KVAARL
+75 EVAERL
-81 TQELERLKKLPDKGF
+81 MQELERLKSLPDKGF

-103 QSTDGLWYRIS
+103 RSNDGLWYRIS
-114 EWIDTESWGS
+114 EWIETERWSS

-129 RLKDRRV
+129 RLKDRQV

-157 IPHIILNDIMLVK
+157 IPHLILNDIMLVK
-170 GESGTLEVKIDY
+170 GENGTLEVKIDY
-182 KFSAFFDPKLDR
+182 KFSRFFDPKHDR
-194 PGPMLKKLLNCHP
+194 PPKMLQNLLNCHP
-207 DIINQRPLD
+207 DIVNQNPLD
-216 FRSDIWSLGKIFV
+216 FRSDIWSLGKIFI
-229 ELLSADLEIN
+229 ELLSADLEIK
-239 DFRAK
+239 DHLAK
-244 VNELNLPEEAKVLF
+244 VDGLDLPEEARILLKV
-258 KIMLAD
+258 MLAE
-264 DPDLRPRSMAE
+264 DPDMRPRSMAE
-275 VAVSLARIKEAEVEK
+275 VAVSLARIKEKEKEKEFEK
-290 AEAQPEVAVPPAR
+290 AEPRKFED
-303 IKAAEVETPEI
+303 AASP
-314 PQPEVAVAR
+314 
-323 RKMIRGLQTRQ
+323 RKTIRGLQTRQ

-343 LSLAGVLAWFQLSQ
+343 LSFAGVMAWFQLSQ
-357 REGDSTNRLE
+357 RKADPASQLE
-367 DYANQYS
+367 EYAQQYS
-374 PAIAFIL
+374 PSIAFLL
-381 VQYGLE
+381 VQYWLE
-387 VDQQSMYTNLA
+387 VDNENIYGNLA
-398 EGTAFLVDPEGY
+398 EGTAFLVDDAGY

-416 VVCPWLEDSNLL
+416 VVCPWLEDSNFLTT
-428 ATVQYLRQSGKT
+428 AQYVRQGGKT
-440 PEFKYRIFLWFEGAR
+440 PKFNYRIYLWFEGAR
-455 AFNRVARLMEN
+455 AFNRVARLMES

-479 STESEPRLFIAGVP
+479 STESAPRLYIAGVP
-493 KPPVQTRQV
+493 RPPVQTRQV
-502 ITSPLK
+502 ITSPLR

-515 INPVPKGLKPVPLDL
+515 INPVPEGLVPLPLDL
-530 KLDSQS
+530 KLDSRS
-536 VPKLSKLIAI
+536 VPKLSKLITI

-563 TSGSVRRSFENL
+563 TGGSVRRSFENL
-575 IQVDTSLYGG
+575 IQVDSSLYGG

-605 AMDIEQGLMPTITPR
+605 AMDIEQGLMPTVTPR
-620 WDLGMVLPITKAVEF
+620 WDLGMVLPITKAAEF
-635 LDELKSGQA
+635 LEELKSGQA

-673 QALADE
+673 QDLADE

-692 AGMIHFCTG
+692 AAMMHFCTG
-701 DNAGAGKLFSK
+701 DTAGAGKLFSK
-712 TLSMDSENPQARLM
+712 TLSMDAENLEARLM
-726 LFLIDWLKGE
+726 LFLIDWLNGE
-736 GSTSAHRETLLA
+736 GATSAHREALLA

-775 KGWHTSAEKR
+775 RGWHTSAEKS

-791 SLIRVKGQ
+791 GLIRARGQ
-799 DWEGAEELLKE
+799 DWEGAEELLKD

-838 AIKTKAQWSKY
+838 ALKTKAQWSTY
-849 SENTQAFDKVV
+849 NEAIQAFDTVV
-860 KQALEEE
+860 KKAQE
-867 ATREAELMPLMMTFM
+867 AEAKREAELIPLMMAFM
-882 DETAAIK
+882 DETVAIK
-889 EKREALKKISELYP
+889 ERREALRKISEMYP
-903 QNRKILVTLAF
+903 QNRKIFVTLAF
-914 YSAADEDWSQS
+914 YSAADEDWSQA

-935 DGRQNADRM
+935 DGRQNTDRM

-955 LQGLADETQTSL
+955 FQGLGDQAQASL
-967 QEFISRTMDPWY
+967 EEFVSRTMDPWY

-984 YLLGKQTEKS
+984 YLLGKQTERS
-994 LLEQAAGSPENLIT
+994 LLEQAGGSPENLIT
-1008 AHTALGLWSEGSGDK
+1008 AHAALGLWSEGSGEK
-1023 NKAIKHYREA
+1023 QKAIRHYREA

-1058 G
+1058 GS

>member
-11 VGEEIT
+11 VGEKIT
-17 HCPACGEEIGEGRKF
+17 HCPACGKEIGEGRKY

-44 GHSSFLCRA
+44 GYSSFLCRA

-64 RLFTPQSGVDA
+64 RLFTPQSGVNEE
-75 KVAARL
+75 VAERL
-81 TQELERLKKLPDKGF
+81 KQELERLKNLPDKGF

-103 QSTDGLWYRIS
+103 RSTDGLWYRIS

-129 RLKDRRV
+129 RLKDRRL

-157 IPHIILNDIMLVK
+157 IPHLILNDIMLVK
-170 GESGTLEVKIDY
+170 GESGNLEIKIDY
-182 KFSAFFDPKLDR
+182 KFSRFFDRKLDR

-207 DIINQRPLD
+207 DFVNQRALD

-229 ELLSADLEIN
+229 ELLSADLETT
-239 DFRAK
+239 DYLARVDK
-244 VNELNLPEEAKVLF
+244 LDLPEEAKVLF
-258 KIMLAD
+258 KVMLTD

-275 VAVSLARIKEAEVEK
+275 VAVSLARIKEGEVEK
-290 AEAQPEVAVPPAR
+290 AEV
-303 IKAAEVETPEI
+303 
-314 PQPEVAVAR
+314 PQPEVAVSR
-323 RKMIRGLQTRQ
+323 RKTIKVLQTRQ

-343 LSLAGVLAWFQLSQ
+343 LSLAGVLAWFELSQ
-357 REGDSTNRLE
+357 RKGDSTNRLE

-381 VQYGLE
+381 VQYWLE
-387 VDQQSMYTNLA
+387 VDQVRTYSNLA

-440 PEFKYRIFLWFEGAR
+440 PKFKYRIFLWFEGAR
-455 AFNRVARLMEN
+455 AFNRVARLMES

-473 FVENAY
+473 FVESAY
-479 STESEPRLFIAGVP
+479 STESEPRLYIAGVP

-502 ITSPLK
+502 ITSPLR
-508 DDFAVIK
+508 DDFAVLK
-515 INPVPKGLKPVPLDL
+515 INPVPERLMPLPLDL

-563 TSGSVRRSFENL
+563 TGGSVRRSFENL

-605 AMDIEQGLMPTITPR
+605 AMDIEQGLMPTVTPR
-620 WDLGMVLPITKAVEF
+620 WDLGMVLPITNAVKF

-644 KWNGVLDFSIEDTLK
+644 KWNGVLDFSIEDTLV

-692 AGMIHFCTG
+692 AGMMHYCTG
-701 DNAGAGKLFSK
+701 DNAGAGQLFSK
-712 TLSMDSENPQARLM
+712 TLSMDAENPQARLM

-736 GSTSAHRETLLA
+736 GTTSAHREALLA

-763 VLEGLIDEVSAL
+763 VLEGLIDEISAL
-775 KGWHTSAEKR
+775 RGWHTSAEKS

-791 SLIRVKGQ
+791 SLLRAKGQ
-799 DWEGAEELLKE
+799 DWEGAEKLLRE

-820 EFLLARA
+820 EFLVARA

-838 AIKTKAQWSKY
+838 ALKTKAQWSKY

-860 KQALEEE
+860 KQTLEEE
-867 ATREAELMPLMMTFM
+867 AKREAELMPLMMTFM
-882 DETAAIK
+882 AETAAIK
-889 EKREALKKISELYP
+889 EKREALRKISELYP
-903 QNRKILVTLAF
+903 RNRKILVTLAF
-914 YSAADEDWSQS
+914 YSAADEDWPQS

-967 QEFISRTMDPWY
+967 QEFVSRTMDPWY

-984 YLLGKQTEKS
+984 YLLGKQTERS
-994 LLEQAAGSPENLIT
+994 LLEQAGGSPENLIT

-1023 NKAIKHYREA
+1023 KNAIKHYREA

>member
-11 VGEEIT
+11 VAEEISL
-17 HCPACGEEIGEGRKF
+17 CPACGNEIGEGRKY

-38 VDVLHE
+38 VDILHE

-64 RLFTPQSGVDA
+64 RLFTPQSGVDE

-81 TQELERLKKLPDKGF
+81 TRELERLKKLPDKGF

-142 QMASILTVLHNEGYF
+142 KIASTLTVLHNEGYF
-157 IPHIILNDIMLVK
+157 IPHLILNDIMLVK
-170 GESGTLEVKIDY
+170 GESGNLEVKIDY
-182 KFSAFFDPKLDR
+182 KLSRFFDPKLDR

-207 DIINQRPLD
+207 DMVNQRPLD

-229 ELLSADLEIN
+229 ELLSADLEIT
-239 DFRAK
+239 DFLAK
-244 VNELNLPEEAKVLF
+244 VDALDLPQEAKILF
-258 KIMLAD
+258 KVMLTD

-275 VAVSLARIKEAEVEK
+275 VAVSLARLNEGEVEK
-290 AEAQPEVAVPPAR
+290 AEISQPEVAVS
-303 IKAAEVETPEI
+303 
-314 PQPEVAVAR
+314 R
-323 RKMIRGLQTRQ
+323 RKTIRGLQTRQ
-334 AVLAVLIII
+334 GVLAALIII

-357 REGDSTNRLE
+357 RKGDSTNRLE

-381 VQYGLE
+381 VEYWLE
-387 VDQQSMYTNLA
+387 VDNEDLYRNMA
-398 EGTAFLVDPEGY
+398 EGTAFLVDAEGH

-428 ATVQYLRQSGKT
+428 ATAQHFRQSGKS
-440 PEFKYRIFLWFEGAR
+440 PKFKYRIFLWFEGAR
-455 AFNRVARLMEN
+455 AFNRVARLMES

-473 FVENAY
+473 FLEGAY
-479 STESEPRLFIAGVP
+479 STESEPRLYIAGVP

-502 ITSPLK
+502 ITSPLR

-515 INPVPKGLKPVPLDL
+515 INPVPEGLMPLPLDL
-530 KLDSQS
+530 KLDSRS

-563 TSGSVRRSFENL
+563 TGGSVRRTFENL

-620 WDLGMVLPITKAVEF
+620 WDLGMVLPITNAVKF

-644 KWNGVLDFSIEDTLK
+644 KWNGVLDFSIEDTLV

-666 QGLWAEA
+666 RGLWAEA

-692 AGMIHFCTG
+692 AGMMHYCTG
-701 DNAGAGKLFSK
+701 DNAGAGKLFSQ
-712 TLSMDSENPQARLM
+712 TFSMDAENPEARLM

-736 GSTSAHRETLLA
+736 GTTSAHREALLA

-775 KGWHTSAEKR
+775 GGWHTSAEKS

-791 SLIRVKGQ
+791 SLLRAKGQ
-799 DWEGAEELLKE
+799 DWEEAEKLLRE

-838 AIKTKAQWSKY
+838 GLKTKAQWSKY
-849 SENTQAFDKVV
+849 NEDIQAFDKVV
-860 KQALEEE
+860 KQALE
-867 ATREAELMPLMMTFM
+867 AGAKRETELLPLMMAFM
-882 DETAAIK
+882 DEAAAIK
-889 EKREALKKISELYP
+889 ERREALRKISELYP
-903 QNRKILVTLAF
+903 QNRKIFVTLAF

-925 LEYTR
+925 LEYIR

-935 DGRQNADRM
+935 NGRQNADRM

-955 LQGLADETQTSL
+955 HQGLADQTQTSL
-967 QEFISRTMDPWY
+967 REFVSRTMDPWY

-994 LLEQAAGSPENLIT
+994 LIEQAGGSPENLIT

-1023 NKAIKHYREA
+1023 QKAIKHYREA